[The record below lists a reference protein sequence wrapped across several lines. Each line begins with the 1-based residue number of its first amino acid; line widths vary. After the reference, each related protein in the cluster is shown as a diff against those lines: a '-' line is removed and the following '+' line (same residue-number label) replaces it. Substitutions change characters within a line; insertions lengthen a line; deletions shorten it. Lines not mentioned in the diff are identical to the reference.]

1 VLIIFDRFAA
11 GLMEELCVGRFGHSR
26 QDLIDGL
33 GFTRGS
39 CEPSANDMSAIWLVT
54 ASMSKVIC
62 IVLWRA

>member
-1 VLIIFDRFAA
+1 
-11 GLMEELCVGRFGHSR
+11 MEELCVGRFGHSR